1 MKEQILFIIEIILF
15 SLVFVIYYQYS
26 KLLIASSL
34 KYSINSPITKITI
47 NPLFNTEYFIKR
59 KIPITS
65 KGFRNLLEKDKKNL
79 FENYQKIIPNNEPTY
94 YHTLIPFHVNGLLK
108 SEVNFQDFFLPNNV
122 NIKHFS
128 KFLNHGDKHEY
139 EKSEVL
145 LQSLNGPTPID
156 KHNYTIIYGLAAC
169 KPITQLLREIEALF
183 DEEVAFIIF
192 YDNKSNRTVLYE
204 LFESK
209 VNNSKFKNV
218 YFVDSPRFYVQWANV
233 ITAFPEFVLMQ
244 AAIKFFPNSLYIS
257 FHSESDYPIVPPHL
271 IVKYL
276 QDNYP
281 KNYMQTLY
289 DRASQWKHGRRNH
302 FGFSFNEDLSK
313 KANKVIRYLFPNKI
327 MPEAKWRN
335 GWDYFTMTLND
346 SRKMIDMLFKRF
358 DLVDALEYCIFGDE
372 IIFDTLAAEAD
383 IKSTNEYL
391 RYIDWRTRSAHPLVF
406 NENHFND
413 IITHRCS
420 FWARKFGMGTSDKV
434 LDMIDDYIKN
444 FTKNEL
450 TC

>member
-1 MKEQILFIIEIILF
+1 MKELFLFYIELILFYF
-15 SLVFVIYYQYS
+15 VFVFLYQYS
-26 KLLIASSL
+26 KMFNSL
-34 KYSINSPITKITI
+34 SQKYPNNMPKTI
-47 NPLFNTEYFIKR
+47 IKVNIFTLEYFIRQKV
-59 KIPITS
+59 PIS
-65 KGFRNLLEKDKKNL
+65 SSAFKYLLENDISNL
-79 FENYQKIIPNNEPTY
+79 FTNYKKLIPNNTPTY
-94 YHTLIPFHVNGLLK
+94 YHTLVPFHVNGLLK
-108 SEVNFQDFFLPNNV
+108 SRVNFQDFFLPNNV

-128 KFLNHGDKHEY
+128 QFLNHGDKHEC

-145 LQSLNGPTPID
+145 LQSLNGPTPVN
-156 KHNYTIIYGLAAC
+156 KYNFTIIYAIAAC
-169 KPITQLLREIEALF
+169 RASTQLLREIEALSNK
-183 DEEVAFIIF
+183 EVAFIIF

-209 VNNSKFKNV
+209 VNNDKFKNV
-218 YFVDSPRFYVQWANV
+218 YFIDSPRFYVQWANV
-233 ITAFPEFVLMQ
+233 ITAFPEFVMMQ

-257 FHSESDYPIVPPHL
+257 FHSESDYPIVPSKL

-281 KNYMQTLY
+281 KNYIQTLY
-289 DRASQWKHGRRNH
+289 DRASQWKHSRRRD
-302 FGFSFNEDLSK
+302 FKFSFDADFSK
-313 KANKVIRYLFPNKI
+313 KINEVLRYLFPHKI
-327 MPEAKWRN
+327 MPDAKWRN

-346 SRKMIDMLFKRF
+346 SRKMIDMFFKRF
-358 DLVDALEYCIFGDE
+358 DLVDALEYCSFGDE
-372 IIFDTLAAEAD
+372 IIFDTLVAEAD

-420 FWARKFGMGTSDKV
+420 FWARKFIMGTSDKV
-434 LDMIDDYIKN
+434 LDMIDEYIKN
-444 FTKNEL
+444 YSKSEL